1 MQYVKYAQRNLHSHA
16 QRRTATT
23 KNMIEYK
30 DIREEYVNGE
40 KRIYDENNNLL
51 AIEHEN
57 GKTEFFN
64 PNED

>member
-1 MQYVKYAQRNLHSHA
+1 MR
-16 QRRTATT
+16 
-23 KNMIEYK
+23 EYE

-51 AIEHEN
+51 AIEYEN

>member
-1 MQYVKYAQRNLHSHA
+1 
-16 QRRTATT
+16 
-23 KNMIEYK
+23 MIEYK
-30 DIREEYVNGE
+30 DIIEEYVNGE

-51 AIEHEN
+51 AIEYEN

>member
-1 MQYVKYAQRNLHSHA
+1 
-16 QRRTATT
+16 
-23 KNMIEYK
+23 MIEYK

-51 AIEHEN
+51 AIEYEN
-57 GKTEFFN
+57 GETEFFN